1 MQHLDKLF
9 EIAKR
14 KSEFDKSN
22 SWYLG
27 SSTYLAEIKKE
38 VDEVVE
44 EIPKNRLCY
53 LEDELGDV
61 LWDYL
66 NAILSLEKETGVKI
80 ESVVQRACRKYEER
94 VSAIE
99 NGISWDEVK
108 LKQKKELEQE
118 QSSEHT

>member
-1 MQHLDKLF
+1 ML
-9 EIAKR
+9 EVAKR
-14 KSEFDKSN
+14 KSEFDKNN

-66 NAILSLEKETGVKI
+66 NAILSLEKEAGVKI
-80 ESVVQRACRKYEER
+80 ESVVKEHVGNMKNVYLQSRMVFLGMRSNSSRKK
-94 VSAIE
+94 S
-99 NGISWDEVK
+99 
-108 LKQKKELEQE
+108 
-118 QSSEHT
+118 